1 MTVNDLELPPILGK
15 IHSLH
20 MSICG
25 KRTVTTSFV
34 AVNFECPF
42 LHVSTPPGV
51 ANTLFTSAMMW
62 TVRKRK
68 TVEVKADK

>member
-1 MTVNDLELPPILGK
+1 
-15 IHSLH
+15 

-34 AVNFECPF
+34 AVKSSCPF
-42 LHVSTPPGV
+42 LHVSTSLIEMMGESMKVNPPGV